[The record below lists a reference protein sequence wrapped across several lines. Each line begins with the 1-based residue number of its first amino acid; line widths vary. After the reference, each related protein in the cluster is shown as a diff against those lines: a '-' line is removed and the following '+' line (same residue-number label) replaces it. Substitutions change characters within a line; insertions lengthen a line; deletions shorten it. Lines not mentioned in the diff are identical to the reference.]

1 MNTQTLNNQK
11 DGNVIRDSKFLIWI
25 GFILYILITGGKNIY
40 TAEIVTLIDV
50 FNATKAE
57 ITLASTYYFVTY
69 AIAQVVM
76 VFIISKLN
84 LRYFVSI
91 SAILTAIAIILIG
104 SSTSLNAIYVISG
117 LNGIF
122 TVGIFVGIMAILSKT
137 VPASLLPYSNKVMS
151 IGGSLYNVL
160 AYGLPALFVDF
171 GLWRVP
177 FLIAGGLSLIF
188 GVLFFIALTKMKK
201 YSVEKVAVVEK
212 KDSPVFILKNKKIVV
227 LYYILFMVLAIFSNA
242 TYYCIFIYF
251 PNLLKEVF
259 NMPDSYSILI
269 TLIVPLISSI
279 SAVVSISICSKRKNL
294 FSVGALFGVLALV
307 FITLLA
313 FLYDVNIILTLVL
326 AVVGLA
332 LRNGA
337 HATFGSVLAFN
348 MRNQVNTGSYLA
360 GINAIASLCAGII
373 PPLLGNLMDSFSGTK
388 GFGACYFIAIITLA
402 ITIIFLFV
410 LALFLNK
417 NQKLNALNDK

>member
-1 MNTQTLNNQK
+1 MNTNSLIEQENKNC
-11 DGNVIRDSKFLIWI
+11 IRDSKFLIWI
-25 GFILYILITGGKNIY
+25 GFILYVLITGGKNIY

-50 FNATKAE
+50 FNATKAQV
-57 ITLASTYYFVTY
+57 TLASTYYFVTY

-122 TVGIFVGIMAILSKT
+122 TVGIFVGIMAILSKS

-177 FLIAGGLSLIF
+177 FFIAGGLSMVF

-201 YSVEKVAVVEK
+201 YNVEKATVVK
-212 KDSPVFILKNKKIVV
+212 KEDKPVFIIKSKKLTI
-227 LYYILFMVLAIFSNA
+227 LYLILFMVLAIFSNT

-269 TLIVPLISSI
+269 TLIVPLISSVF
-279 SAVVSISICSKRKNL
+279 AVLSISICSKHKNI
-294 FSVGALFGVLALV
+294 FFVGVMFGVLALV
-307 FITLLA
+307 FIILLTLL
-313 FLYDVNIILTLVL
+313 YDINIILTLVI

-360 GINAIASLCAGII
+360 AINAIASLCAGII

-388 GFGACYFIAIITLA
+388 GFGASYIIATVSML
-402 ITIIFLFV
+402 ITIAFLSI
-410 LALFLNK
+410 LAFFLNK
-417 NQKLNALNDK
+417 KQKSNALNDK